1 MTITQ
6 KSVADR
12 TYEQAVAA
20 MDNAAHALYNAEIAL
35 HDAHQ
40 AHVDQWIVAAQDHL
54 HLAVAEHSAAV
65 ARVSSLHHQALA
77 A

>member
-1 MTITQ
+1 MIITQ
-6 KSVADR
+6 TIIDL

-20 MDNAAHALYNAEIAL
+20 MDTAAQALYNAEVAL

-40 AHVDQWIVAAQDHL
+40 THVDQWIAAAQDHL
-54 HLAVAEHSAAV
+54 HLAVAEHGAAV
-65 ARVSSLHHQALA
+65 ARVSSLRHQALA

>member
-1 MTITQ
+1 MTISQ

-20 MDNAAHALYNAEIAL
+20 MDNAAHALYNAEVAL

-40 AHVDQWIVAAQDHL
+40 THVDDWIAAAQDHL
-54 HLAVAEHSAAV
+54 HRAVAEHSAAV
-65 ARVSSLHHQALA
+65 ARASSLRHQALA

>member
-1 MTITQ
+1 MTIMQT
-6 KSVADR
+6 SADR

-20 MDNAAHALYNAEIAL
+20 MDDAAYALYNAEVAL

-40 AHVDQWIVAAQDHL
+40 THVDQWIAAAQDHL
-54 HLAVAEHSAAV
+54 HLAVAKHSAAV
-65 ARVSSLHHQALA
+65 ARVSSLQHQALA

>member
-1 MTITQ
+1 MIITQ
-6 KSVADR
+6 TIIDL

-20 MDNAAHALYNAEIAL
+20 RNHAARALYQAELAL

-40 AHVDQWIVAAQDHL
+40 TRVDQWIATAQDRL
-54 HLAVAEHSAAV
+54 HVAVGRYEAAD
-65 ARVSSLHHQALA
+65 ALLSCLRDHALA